1 MADAQ
6 QPAGKIPRIGFLE
19 SGSAADPQSTAN
31 RDTFLQGLRELGYV
45 DGKNIAVETRYDEG
59 KRERLPELAE
69 ELIRLK
75 VDILMAMDSDAA
87 RAAKKATT
95 TIPVVFTTGGNPMTS
110 GLVASFARPGGNLTG
125 VTTNSPELVGKRLGL
140 LKEALPKISRVA
152 FLLPAASSLKAMFN
166 EAQGTAKVI
175 GVVFQLVEVK
185 PPNPDFEGAFR
196 NMVKDGIG
204 GLVTE
209 GPPLIGNN
217 RDKILQLA
225 ERHRIPAIHTS
236 QAWTNAGGL
245 MSYGP
250 NRAEPYRRV
259 AVYVDKILKG
269 TKPADLPVEGPTKYD
284 FVINLKAAK
293 QIGVTIPQSVLFRA
307 DRVIK

>member
-1 MADAQ
+1 MA
-6 QPAGKIPRIGFLE
+6 
-19 SGSAADPQSTAN
+19 
-31 RDTFLQGLRELGYV
+31 
-45 DGKNIAVETRYDEG
+45 
-59 KRERLPELAE
+59 
-69 ELIRLK
+69 
-75 VDILMAMDSDAA
+75 
-87 RAAKKATT
+87 
-95 TIPVVFTTGGNPMTS
+95 S
-110 GLVASFARPGGNLTG
+110 GLVASFARPGGNITG

-140 LKEALPKISRVA
+140 LKETLPKISRVA
-152 FLLPAASSLKAMFN
+152 FLLPAGSSLKQMFD
-166 EAQGTAKVI
+166 EAQGTAKAL

-185 PPNPDFEGAFR
+185 APNPDFEGAFR
-196 NMVKDGIG
+196 YMVKNGIG

-209 GPPLIGNN
+209 GPPLISFH
-217 RDKILQLA
+217 REKILSLA

-236 QAWTNAGGL
+236 QIWADAGGL